1 MHGHVDIP
9 ESHRT
14 MVRWL
19 DDEIPRNRI
28 PTLKRDLLGVAR
40 FLRWVEAKVVH
51 SEAESEKQRRF
62 LLHQMCVAIDVATD
76 GREEDFLP
84 RNGK

>member
-1 MHGHVDIP
+1 MGK
-9 ESHRT
+9 

-19 DDEIPRNRI
+19 DDEIPRNQI
-28 PTLKRDLLGVAR
+28 PILKRDLPGVAR
-40 FLRWVEAKVVH
+40 FPRWVEPKVLNSKV
-51 SEAESEKQRRF
+51 ESEEWRRL
-62 LLHQMCVAIDVATD
+62 LLHQMCVTIDVATD